1 MHKKQENRLK
11 RTNIGKKGTK
21 QVYKCKFNKS
31 SGCEAKCY
39 LLYHDDDDGVSH
51 YHSIIEHN
59 EHISDNSHGITSK
72 YKDAIDS
79 IYALFQKPKQ
89 IKAQLINMFPKNNK
103 DDFPTVIQ
111 LKNYIANKCTKQGYK
126 AMLNLGELEKW
137 CLEHEKVP
145 EDVDCYFKL
154 EENSHKVVFFIFFTT
169 KRLLSLAN
177 NLTKHMCRC
186 YVEVSTTRLS
196 IISDRNNRQSISFS
210 SIWYCYV
217 LKRKRGSV
225 CIYF

>member
-1 MHKKQENRLK
+1 VKHPEKIVENVEETLVKNNKRGKNLDFNFLIRYKNAQEARESIDEDKCWKKGNKTESG
-11 RTNIGKKGTK
+11 IGTK
-21 QVYKCKFNKS
+21 QVYKCIFNKS

-51 YHSIIEHN
+51 YHSIFEHN

-103 DDFPTVIQ
+103 DDFPTEIQ
-111 LKNYIANKCTKQGYK
+111 LKNYISYKRTKQGYK
-126 AMLNLGELEKW
+126 AKLNLGELELW
-137 CLEHEKVP
+137 CSEHEKVP
-145 EDVDCYFKL
+145 EDVDEMFVKRSFKL

-169 KRLLSLAN
+169 
-177 NLTKHMCRC
+177 
-186 YVEVSTTRLS
+186 
-196 IISDRNNRQSISFS
+196 
-210 SIWYCYV
+210 
-217 LKRKRGSV
+217 
-225 CIYF
+225 